1 MRAQKYKY
9 ASGARAIS
17 QSRLHNLTKAFVLM
31 AVAVAALTCSASDAS
46 RAAETVAPG
55 NAAAARRA
63 PAVPTAEAKLELTLA
78 EQYCRVMQGI
88 AAEAMAAQQA
98 AELKALAK
106 QIDERLA
113 AMSERAKELK
123 GWLDMRKNFS
133 DQASAQVVNIFSAM
147 KPEAASEKLVKMD
160 EATSAA
166 ILGKLDARIASAIL
180 NDMPPEKAARL
191 AAILT
196 GAARKSDG
204 GEKN

>member
-1 MRAQKYKY
+1 
-9 ASGARAIS
+9 
-17 QSRLHNLTKAFVLM
+17 
-31 AVAVAALTCSASDAS
+31 
-46 RAAETVAPG
+46 
-55 NAAAARRA
+55 
-63 PAVPTAEAKLELTLA
+63 
-78 EQYCRVMQGI
+78 
-88 AAEAMAAQQA
+88 
-98 AELKALAK
+98 
-106 QIDERLA
+106 
-113 AMSERAKELK
+113 
-123 GWLDMRKNFS
+123 MRKNFS